1 MKNPYSSP
9 STARVQQTAD
19 ASMNYHERTGVELA
33 RSTSSA
39 ETGNLAA
46 ATKNST
52 FQCGP
57 LGVTPTVELPRSQ
70 ATAASRF

>member
-1 MKNPYSSP
+1 MKNSLNSP
-9 STARVQQTAD
+9 SNVGAHQTAD
-19 ASMNYHERTGVELA
+19 ASMNYRERTGVALA

-52 FQCGP
+52 FQYGSLDVVP
-57 LGVTPTVELPRSQ
+57 VVELPRSQ
-70 ATAASRF
+70 ATAAARF

>member
-9 STARVQQTAD
+9 SNIGAHQTAD
-19 ASMNYHERTGVELA
+19 ASMNYHERTAVELA
-33 RSTSSA
+33 RSMSSA

-57 LGVTPTVELPRSQ
+57 LGVTPSVELPRSQ

>member
-1 MKNPYSSP
+1 MKNRYVTP
-9 STARVQQTAD
+9 SNIGANQTAD

-57 LGVTPTVELPRSQ
+57 LGVTPAVDLPRSQ
-70 ATAASRF
+70 ATAITRF

>member
-1 MKNPYSSP
+1 MNFD
-9 STARVQQTAD
+9 ARKRIYRAI
-19 ASMNYHERTGVELA
+19 ERELA
-33 RSTSSA
+33 RSMSSA

-57 LGVTPTVELPRSQ
+57 LGVTPSVELPRSQ